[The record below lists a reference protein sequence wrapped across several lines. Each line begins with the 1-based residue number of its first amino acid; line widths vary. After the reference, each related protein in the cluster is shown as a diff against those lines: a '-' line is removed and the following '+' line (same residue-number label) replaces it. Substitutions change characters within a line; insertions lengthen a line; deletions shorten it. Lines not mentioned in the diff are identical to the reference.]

1 MLIIEGKQ
9 GKSRIL
15 EKLVN
20 ELPESDCIIIDRIG
34 IPSDW
39 NKSLCVFDFKEVPHK
54 IIIEWLLSSLGK
66 YITEE
71 KTLVLEVNCNKEEL
85 KDYLMIEN
93 KLMNYYDLERCIIT
107 MQNNDIEND
116 NIKTWRQQ
124 L

>member
-1 MLIIEGKQ
+1 MFIIEGKQ

-34 IPSDW
+34 ISSGW
-39 NKSLCVFDFKEVPHK
+39 NKSLCVFDFKEVSHK
-54 IIIEWLLSSLGK
+54 ITIKWLLSSLGK

-93 KLMNYYDLERCIIT
+93 KLINYYDLERCIIT

-116 NIKTWRQQ
+116 NIKIWRQQ